1 MLVNHLTQRLKAL
14 LSIRAVL
21 RTAGITESYFYPAAC
36 RQRPLKAEA
45 VGPIASALRETA
57 NELASI
63 ADSLEASS

>member
-36 RQRPLKAEA
+36 RQRPIKEEA
-45 VGPIASALRETA
+45 RGPIALALRETA
-57 NELASI
+57 RELASI